1 MSQQIRFARLLL
13 IAAVALAPVSALAE
27 NDGLDRIVR
36 AGLVRIGVPDNF
48 PPFGDLDP
56 DAKLRGYDVDM
67 AALVAAGLGVK
78 AELVAVAS
86 TERISALTDGK
97 VDLVISS
104 LGKNSERE
112 KQIDFSA
119 AYAPFYNGIFGPA
132 DLAATKPE
140 DLAGKSVAV
149 TRDTIEDADLTKAAP
164 PGATIK
170 RFDDNGRTEVAFV
183 FDQADLIA
191 TGNVVAAQIL
201 ATNPA
206 RKPLLKFLLHNS
218 PCYVGVAKGQ
228 PALLARVDAI
238 VAGARHDGSLDRL
251 SRQWLKAPLD
261 DPENPA
267 AMAAK

>member
-1 MSQQIRFARLLL
+1 MQRRMHCAPLLL
-13 IAAVALAPVSALAE
+13 IIAVALAPVATFAE
-27 NDGLDRIVR
+27 NDGLDRIVK
-36 AGLVRIGVPDNF
+36 AGVVKIGVPDNF
-48 PPFGDLDP
+48 PPFGDLGA
-56 DAKLRGYDVDM
+56 DAKLQGYDIDI

-78 AELVAVAS
+78 PELVAVAS
-86 TERISALTDGK
+86 TERISELTDGK

-104 LGKNSERE
+104 LGKSPERQKE
-112 KQIDFSA
+112 IDFSV
-119 AYAPFYNGIFGPA
+119 AYAPFYNGVFGPA
-132 DLAATKPE
+132 ELPVTSPE
-140 DLAGKSVAV
+140 DLAGRSIAV

-183 FDQADLIA
+183 FNQADLIA

-218 PCYVGVAKGQ
+218 PCYIGVAKGQ
-228 PALLARVDAI
+228 PALLARVNAI
-238 VAGARHDGSLDRL
+238 IAGARQDGSLDKA

-261 DPENPA
+261 DPEHPA
-267 AMAAK
+267 AMVAK